1 MVSVLEVITYSAAF
15 GYVFAEVSG
24 IPQRCAKFFWMLTK
38 GINRSSLKPFTC
50 GMCLSF
56 WSGLLSSY
64 LIFNFDPF
72 TALGIGFTASL
83 TAVMLKAIH
92 QRLL

>member
-1 MVSVLEVITYSAAF
+1 MGNAIEVITYSAAF

-24 IPQRCAKFFWMLTK
+24 IPQRYAKFFWMLTK
-38 GINRSSLKPFTC
+38 GINQSSFKPFTC

-56 WSGLLSSY
+56 WLGLLSSL